1 MLNHAPPTDVNAK
14 FYHDSDNIVS
24 VQCLRDISPGEQVG
38 NFKNLDYASGL
49 KLKFYVLWFLSFQ
62 IFISYD
68 DRPDDQLLIDY
79 GFCLGPGENS
89 KSCLNFETDEVLA
102 AARKIFDAEGKELS
116 SEFRF
121 SLENERRNLRIFE
134 NNIGYE
140 IDHFIECL
148 VRCQFDEDVDLK
160 NILVLKR
167 KVRQFQI
174 LLKFNPIESYHN
186 FN

>member
-1 MLNHAPPTDVNAK
+1 M
-14 FYHDSDNIVS
+14 
-24 VQCLRDISPGEQVG
+24 
-38 NFKNLDYASGL
+38 
-49 KLKFYVLWFLSFQ
+49 
-62 IFISYD
+62 
-68 DRPDDQLLIDY
+68 
-79 GFCLGPGENS
+79 
-89 KSCLNFETDEVLA
+89 A

-121 SLENERRNLRIFE
+121 SLENERRDLRIFE

-148 VRCQFDEDVDLK
+148 VRSQFDEDVTFE

-167 KVRQFQI
+167 KVRKFQVI
-174 LLKFNPIESYHN
+174 FWLNPNDSHHN

>member
-1 MLNHAPPTDVNAK
+1 M
-14 FYHDSDNIVS
+14 
-24 VQCLRDISPGEQVG
+24 
-38 NFKNLDYASGL
+38 
-49 KLKFYVLWFLSFQ
+49 
-62 IFISYD
+62 
-68 DRPDDQLLIDY
+68 LIDY

-89 KSCLNFETDEVLA
+89 KSCLNFETEEVLA

-121 SLENERRNLRIFE
+121 SLENERRDLRIFE

-148 VRCQFDEDVDLK
+148 VRCQFDEDVDLE

-174 LLKFNPIESYHN
+174 LFKFNPNESNHN

>member
-1 MLNHAPPTDVNAK
+1 M
-14 FYHDSDNIVS
+14 
-24 VQCLRDISPGEQVG
+24 
-38 NFKNLDYASGL
+38 
-49 KLKFYVLWFLSFQ
+49 
-62 IFISYD
+62 
-68 DRPDDQLLIDY
+68 LIDY